1 MNEVIEEEEL
11 QAKSEFSRK
20 SNKNIKEEEN
30 YHSEHKQSIK

>member
-20 SNKNIKEEEN
+20 SNKHIKEEEN
-30 YHSEHKQSIK
+30 L

>member
-20 SNKNIKEEEN
+20 SNKHILEEEI
-30 YHSEHKQSIK
+30 H